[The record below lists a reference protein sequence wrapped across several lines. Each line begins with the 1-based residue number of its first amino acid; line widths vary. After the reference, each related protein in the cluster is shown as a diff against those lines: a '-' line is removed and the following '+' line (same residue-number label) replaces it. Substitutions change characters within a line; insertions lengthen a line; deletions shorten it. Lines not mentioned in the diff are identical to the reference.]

1 MENNLEIDVK
11 NAKELGLSY
20 GYYKA
25 LNFDPN
31 AVLIIKKAKDV
42 KICPVCGEVVKPPQ
56 LKYCSKECMELV
68 QREKN
73 RQASFERYH
82 RKVSYLTKEGD

>member
-25 LNFDPN
+25 LTYNPDSTP
-31 AVLIIKKAKDV
+31 IKKTKEI
-42 KICPVCGEVVKPPQ
+42 ICPVCGGLVKPPRI
-56 LKYCSKECMELV
+56 KFCSKECLIKQSKENKRL
-68 QREKN
+68 
-73 RQASFERYH
+73 ASHERYH
-82 RKVSYLTKEGD
+82 GKVKFLKKEGE